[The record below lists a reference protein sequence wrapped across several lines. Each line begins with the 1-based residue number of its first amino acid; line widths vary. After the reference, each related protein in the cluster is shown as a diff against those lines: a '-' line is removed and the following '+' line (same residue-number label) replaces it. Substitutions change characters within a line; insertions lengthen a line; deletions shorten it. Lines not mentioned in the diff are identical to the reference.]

1 MKVKFWGTRGSI
13 PVPGKDTIIYE
24 GNTTC
29 LEMNLMSGKKIII
42 DAGTGIRALGN
53 ELQSH
58 EQSLDIYLLITHIHW
73 DHGSGFPFCTNISG
87 LNQDSGC
94 WL

>member
-42 DAGTGIRALGN
+42 DAGTGIRVLGN

-73 DHGSGFPFCTNISG
+73 DHVFGFPFCTNISG